1 MYSKETSIINQTGLH
16 ARPASEFV
24 KEAKKFESAV
34 QIRNV
39 TGGHSPVNAKSI
51 VRLLSEGMGIG
62 TRVEII
68 ADGPDEQLAVDTL
81 TALIE
86 SGFGE

>member
-1 MYSKETSIINQTGLH
+1 MYSKETSVINQTGLH
-16 ARPASEFV
+16 ARPASVFV
-24 KEAKKFESAV
+24 NEAKKFGSSV

-39 TGGHSPVNAKSI
+39 TEDHPPVNAKSI
-51 VRLLSEGMGIG
+51 IRLLSEGMGMG

-81 TALIE
+81 TALID